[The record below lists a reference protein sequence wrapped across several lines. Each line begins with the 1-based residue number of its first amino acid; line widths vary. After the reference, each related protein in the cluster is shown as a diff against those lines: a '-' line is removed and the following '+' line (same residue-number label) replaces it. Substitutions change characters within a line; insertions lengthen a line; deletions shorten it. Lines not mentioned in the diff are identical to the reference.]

1 MAAHRPLLLRG
12 AALSNLSPCVS
23 AISMLFAWRV
33 SVKEHWRHHP
43 SHVLPKTG
51 SAGERQATA
60 ASLQWLQP
68 RRDTGTYLD
77 RFCL

>member
-1 MAAHRPLLLRG
+1 MAAHRPLLRRG

-33 SVKEHWRHHP
+33 SVKERWRQHP
-43 SHVLPKTG
+43 SHVLPNAG

-60 ASLQWLQP
+60 AALQWLQP

-77 RFCL
+77 RFFL